1 MTNVAPSSDWTV
13 LLAGF
18 IVAGA
23 GSGLTNPALASA
35 AIGTVEEERAG
46 VGSGVNNT
54 ARQVGIAA
62 GIAALGAVFQSH
74 VQSVLMSQLAHAAP
88 ELGARR
94 SAIAEQATAG
104 DPSHAMQSVP
114 GPLREQVAEAFRT
127 AFVAGFDRILW
138 IAAAVSLAGAILAV
152 VLVRQRDFRAAP
164 AAAVPA

>member
-1 MTNVAPSSDWTV
+1 MTNVAPESGWTV

-35 AIGTVEEERAG
+35 AIGTVDEERAG

-74 VQSVLMSQLAHAAP
+74 VQNVLTSQLAQAAP
-88 ELGARR
+88 QLGARR
-94 SAIAEQATAG
+94 GAIAEQATAG
-104 DPSHAMQSVP
+104 DPSHALQSVP
-114 GPLREQVAEAFRT
+114 APMREQVADAFRA

-152 VLVRQRDFRAAP
+152 VLVRQRDIE